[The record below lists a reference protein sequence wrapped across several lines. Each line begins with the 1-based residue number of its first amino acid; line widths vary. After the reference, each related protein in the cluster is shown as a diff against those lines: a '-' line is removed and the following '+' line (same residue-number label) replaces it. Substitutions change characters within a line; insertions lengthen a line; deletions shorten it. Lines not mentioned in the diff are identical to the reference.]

1 MTVPRVSGAPR
12 RRIASALARAVIL
25 AGGFAVLCGAALAQ
39 VTASHPGV
47 SVYKT
52 AGCITC
58 HKWHGMGGTGYGG
71 TPVNF
76 REIWLDRDQIME
88 VVACGRPGTAMP
100 YHHRAAYKNYDC
112 YEGTRLD
119 EFLPEDRPGRSR
131 AILNTRQVR
140 HVSEFILEHFKGRPN
155 EPVAADCEL
164 FFGTSRMCRNLD
176 RAMNAGGGG
185 GGN

>member
-1 MTVPRVSGAPR
+1 MTVLRILGAPR
-12 RRIASALARAVIL
+12 RRAAHALARAVML
-25 AGGFAVLCGAALAQ
+25 AGGVAVLCGAAQAQ
-39 VTASHPGV
+39 VAASHPGA

-76 REIWLDRDQIME
+76 REIWLDRDQIVE

-100 YHHRAAYKNYDC
+100 YHHRAAYAGYDC
-112 YEGTRLD
+112 YEGMRLD
-119 EFLPEDRPGRSR
+119 ELLPEDRPGKSRS
-131 AILNTRQVR
+131 ILSTRQVR
-140 HVSEFILEHFKGRPN
+140 QVSQFILDHFAGRPN

-185 GGN
+185 GH